1 MAYIVSNQL
10 NIVKQSFPLWFFSN
24 ISCFSPSLLQSYIFI
39 NLLQAPFWFLKIYY
53 LLLTLIKSY
62 EFSYGPCSFRFRSS
76 KWNPESLKL
85 QVFPIYSSN
94 NKWNFVPL
102 RWKGLSRILNSQTF
116 LFRTIKWE
124 GGESTKSKSFPYLVI
139 TKQSFKGCLHKPFF
153 EISGLQNITYEGFLC

>member
-1 MAYIVSNQL
+1 MRKAGCRKTCTDEATQGKKLYITKLCIYHYPLKRTEKGVAYIISNQL

-62 EFSYGPCSFRFRSS
+62 KFSYGPCSFRFRSS

-124 GGESTKSKSFPYLVI
+124 GGEIY
-139 TKQSFKGCLHKPFF
+139 
-153 EISGLQNITYEGFLC
+153 